1 MKTKA
6 VSALTAS
13 LLAASLASSSYAA
26 NTTQA
31 APATL
36 ASMPLTV
43 SSGATA
49 NAAPA
54 APSAPAPVAKAE
66 SIPNAPTLG
75 DWDALAQRK
84 AYKEALKKVEGDETK
99 QTAPSPLPLPQN
111 LGPLP
116 PLPAPSAEKDA
127 PKKKERFSASCPDDN
142 KPCFFSVYGMSMD
155 GVGNNYRGLLA
166 INGHIV
172 PVHKGAKFNGYT
184 VTAISTHE
192 LSVVDSKG
200 RKHVWTYAGDADL
213 APDPDEIAPKKTA
226 STTTPSIPSP
236 FTSIP
241 FGPPTR

>member
-6 VSALTAS
+6 VSALAVALLTVS
-13 LLAASLASSSYAA
+13 LTTSSYAA

-49 NAAPA
+49 NAPVAM
-54 APSAPAPVAKAE
+54 PSAPAPVAKSE
-66 SIPNAPTLG
+66 SIPDSPTLG

-84 AYKEALKKVEGDETK
+84 AYKEALKKVEGDDAK
-99 QTAPSPLPLPQN
+99 QSAPSPLPQN

-116 PLPAPSAEKDA
+116 PLPAPSAAKDE

-142 KPCFFSVYGMSMD
+142 KPCFFSVYGMSME
-155 GVGNNYRGLLA
+155 GYGNNYRGLFA
-166 INGHIV
+166 INGRVV

-192 LSVVDSKG
+192 LTAVDAKG
-200 RKHVWTYAGDADL
+200 RTHVWPYAGDADL
-213 APDPDEIAPKKTA
+213 SPDPEEIAPKKTA
-226 STTTPSIPSP
+226 SATNSPMSTFIPL
-236 FTSIP
+236 
-241 FGPPTR
+241 GPPAR